1 MEQENCIQLSVQLL
15 GYILI
20 ARGAGLKHK
29 QMQRF
34 SGFVDS
40 LNNALPLLSW
50 WDIFLH
56 LWFALGHEEAKVLA
70 LTHPQ
75 QMTMLWSGSP
85 STQYCCGERI
95 QSVWG
100 TRHAFATKAVLQNC
114 AYWATTSAAA
124 EQLEKMKGIHGMSQQ
139 RPGLPLR
146 FGQSM
151 HTHTI
156 TSWVWPTL
164 FCVMEPGYAWD
175 RKFEGIYLPQS
186 MPEPGQ
192 SAEMTRG

>member
-70 LTHPQ
+70 LTHTQ

-85 STQYCCGERI
+85 STSIVVVKESKVCGAQGMPLPPRQCCK
-95 QSVWG
+95 
-100 TRHAFATKAVLQNC
+100 TVLIEAQPL
-114 AYWATTSAAA
+114 
-124 EQLEKMKGIHGMSQQ
+124 QLLSSWKKWREYMVCPNKDLSYPWDSGN
-139 RPGLPLR
+139 PC
-146 FGQSM
+146 
-151 HTHTI
+151 THT
-156 TSWVWPTL
+156 L
-164 FCVMEPGYAWD
+164 
-175 RKFEGIYLPQS
+175 
-186 MPEPGQ
+186 
-192 SAEMTRG
+192 